1 MMIDLKDH
9 EETDD
14 AMRVELTARINI
26 IECKIKATQSRLQ
39 LLNHKPILSEGQYP
53 NTETHDTTHPTR
65 PMESLSLRQ
74 SI

>member
-1 MMIDLKDH
+1 MKQHLIELIKSYKDNRLMMIDLKDH

-26 IECKIKATQSRLQ
+26 IECKIKAAQSRLQ

-53 NTETHDTTHPTR
+53 N
-65 PMESLSLRQ
+65 
-74 SI
+74 IVNA